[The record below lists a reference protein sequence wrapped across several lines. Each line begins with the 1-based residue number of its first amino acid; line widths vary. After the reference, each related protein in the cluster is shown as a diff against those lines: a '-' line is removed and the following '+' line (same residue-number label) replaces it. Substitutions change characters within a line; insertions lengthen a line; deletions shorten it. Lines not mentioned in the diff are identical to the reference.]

1 MSISLQKKFSFSLH
15 HRFLSFLLK
24 YPHHLNRKGNEM
36 NLSAPLTITTD
47 VLIIGSGGA
56 GLRAAIA
63 AREKG
68 ASVLLV
74 SKSRTG
80 LGSNT
85 AIALASMSTA
95 TGEADPRDNPEVHAK
110 DIMEGGRFIND
121 RKLVERMT
129 ERAARE
135 VPNLERY
142 GVLIDKENGKRI
154 ITRGGGHSYPRNVR
168 GEKNI
173 GTSYT
178 RPLTAYAAKIGVEFK
193 ERVFVTKLIMNN
205 GKAAGAIGFD
215 WNGNMLVFQAKTVI
229 LAAGG
234 LGHLY
239 QWTNNASGT
248 TGDGYALAYNA
259 GVPLRDMEFIQ
270 FHATAI
276 GGVKLFNY
284 EIFVL
289 NAGAK
294 LKNARGEDIFV
305 RYGMTTP
312 VSITRDKTARAVI
325 TEINEGRGKDGGIIV
340 DLNPIS
346 AANMQKFHFLLPHEA
361 VTDGQREFIVSPTCH
376 FHMGGCVTDVET
388 RTNIPGLFAAGEVTG
403 GEHGANRLGGNAL
416 AEIFALGSL
425 AGENA
430 AGYASSNAASKIDT
444 KEIAAEK
451 KRLESLLGGNDI
463 KTVSLTENLQQSMW
477 QNVGIIRNGKGIG
490 ETLDKIN
497 EIKAQSKDAGASD
510 VPGLMRRLELD
521 NLLITGEMVT
531 RAALTRTESRG
542 AHFRADYP
550 TEDEKW
556 KANLFITNRN
566 GAMAVEKRMV
576 EE

>member
-1 MSISLQKKFSFSLH
+1 MT
-15 HRFLSFLLK
+15 LK
-24 YPHHLNRKGNEM
+24 TPEFVTK
-36 NLSAPLTITTD
+36 D

-68 ASVLLV
+68 ASVMLV

-80 LGSNT
+80 FGNNT
-85 AIALASMSTA
+85 AIALAAMSTA
-95 TGEADPRDNPEVHAK
+95 TGEGDPRDNPQVHAK
-110 DIMEGGRFIND
+110 DIMESGRFIND

-129 ERAARE
+129 ERAALE
-135 VPNLERY
+135 VPNLEKY
-142 GVLIDKENGKRI
+142 GVLFDRENGKHL

-168 GEKNI
+168 GDKNI
-173 GTSYT
+173 GMSFT
-178 RPLTAYAAKIGVEFK
+178 RPLTAYATKIGVEFK
-193 ERVFVTKLIMNN
+193 ERVFITKLIVND
-205 GKAAGAIGFD
+205 GKTAGAVGFD
-215 WNGNMLVFQAKTVI
+215 WNGNMLVFQAKAVM

-239 QWTNNASGT
+239 RWTNNAAGT
-248 TGDGYALAYNA
+248 TGDGYALAYRA
-259 GVPLRDMEFIQ
+259 GVPLRDMEFVQ

-294 LKNARGEDIFV
+294 IKNALGEDIFA

-312 VSITRDKTARAVI
+312 VSVTRDKTARAII
-325 TEINEGRGKDGGIIV
+325 TEISEGRGKDGGVIV
-340 DLNPIS
+340 DLNS
-346 AANMQKFHFLLPHEA
+346 VSETDMRKFHFLLPHEA

-388 RTNIPGLFAAGEVTG
+388 QTNIPGLFAAGEVTG
-403 GEHGANRLGGNAL
+403 GVHGANRLGGNAL

-425 AGENA
+425 TGENA
-430 AGYASSNAASKIDT
+430 AEFAKNNAVLKISA
-444 KEIAAEK
+444 KEITAEK
-451 KRLESLLGGNDI
+451 KRLEALMGSDDN
-463 KTVSLTENLQQSMW
+463 KTATLTGRLQESMW
-477 QNVGIIRNGKGIG
+477 QNVGIIRNGKGIA
-490 ETLDKIN
+490 ETLNKIN
-497 EIKAQSKDAGASD
+497 EIRGQAKDAKAAD

-521 NLLITGEMVT
+521 NLLLVGEMVT

-550 TEDEKW
+550 VEDEKW

-566 GAMAVEKRMV
+566 GAIAVEKKAV

>member
-1 MSISLQKKFSFSLH
+1 MSLTSPS
-15 HRFLSFLLK
+15 
-24 YPHHLNRKGNEM
+24 
-36 NLSAPLTITTD
+36 TITTD

-68 ASVLLV
+68 ASVMLV

-80 LGSNT
+80 LGNNT
-85 AIALASMSTA
+85 AISLASMSTA
-95 TGEADPRDNPEVHAK
+95 TGEADPRDNPQVHAK
-110 DIMEGGRFIND
+110 DIMEGGRYIND

-135 VPNLERY
+135 VPNLEKY
-142 GVLIDKENGKRI
+142 GVLIDRENGKHI
-154 ITRGGGHSYPRNVR
+154 VTRGGGHSYPRNVR

-178 RPLTAYAAKIGVEFK
+178 RPLTACAAKMGVEFK
-193 ERVFVTKLIMNN
+193 ERVFITKLIVNN
-205 GKAAGAIGFD
+205 GKAAGAVGFD
-215 WNGNMLVFQAKTVI
+215 WNGNMLVFQAKAVM

-239 QWTNNASGT
+239 RWTNNAAGT
-248 TGDGYALAYNA
+248 TGDGYALAYQA
-259 GVPLRDMEFIQ
+259 GVPLRDMEFVQ

-294 LKNARGEDIFV
+294 IKNTLGEEVFT

-312 VSITRDKTARAVI
+312 VSVTRDKTARAII
-325 TEINEGRGKDGGIIV
+325 TEINEGRGKEGGVIV
-340 DLNPIS
+340 DLNPVS
-346 AANMQKFHFLLPHEA
+346 EANMQKFRFLLPHEA

-388 RTNIPGLFAAGEVTG
+388 RTNIAGLFAAGEVTG

-430 AGYASSNAASKIDT
+430 ADFAKSNAISKIDAG
-444 KEIAAEK
+444 EVAVEK
-451 KRLESLLGGNDI
+451 KRLEAMMGEGDE
-463 KTVSLTENLQQSMW
+463 KTAILTERLQKSMW
-477 QNVGIIRNGKGIG
+477 QNVGIIRNGKGIA
-490 ETLDKIN
+490 ETLDRIT
-497 EIKAQSKDAGASD
+497 EIRTQAKNAKAPDA
-510 VPGLMRRLELD
+510 PGLMRRLELD
-521 NLLITGEMVT
+521 NLLLVGEMVT

-542 AHFRADYP
+542 AHFRTDYP
-550 TEDEKW
+550 AEDEKW
-556 KANLFITNRN
+556 KANLFITNKN
-566 GAMAVEKRMV
+566 GAMAIEKKPVEG
-576 EE
+576 